1 MNDFATVCFFETA
14 EIIVFFIVYLINCPE
29 IYPRIVYSWTFLF
42 KYNFIQHFMFYL

>member
-29 IYPRIVYSWTFLF
+29 IYPRIVYSAIDFSTIFLM
-42 KYNFIQHFMFYL
+42 K